1 MTAIQQLLHLTLE
14 TEGLLRILSERND
27 SDAKTLLKDK
37 IKQIDELMTRLDVDE
52 CADEAPVIG
61 ETVEKEEEEDA
72 RLVEVTETE
81 ENVAVEETVAE
92 DIPVTMIN
100 RVADCPKPAAAQS
113 RPPVNLMK
121 VFTLNDKFR
130 FRRELFHGNENDFI
144 DTLNLLSE
152 MNSFK
157 EAQEY
162 LLGDMAWDKD
172 DENVTYF
179 LSILSENMPA

>member
-27 SDAKTLLKDK
+27 SDAKSLLKDK
-37 IKQIDELMTRLDVDE
+37 IKQIDELMTRLDEDE
-52 CADEAPVIG
+52 CAVEAPVIG
-61 ETVEKEEEEDA
+61 ETVKKEEEEV
-72 RLVEVTETE
+72 RPVEVTETE
-81 ENVAVEETVAE
+81 ETVAVEETVAE
-92 DIPVTMIN
+92 DIPVTVIN
-100 RVADCPKPAAAQS
+100 RVADCPKPAAVQS